1 MYRRLA
7 LPGAIAIFASL
18 GLTVACNDFSVSTQ
32 RSGAAPLSGFET
44 NAGVTMLAA
53 DQVPSLVMGQ
63 VIYVPIYSEIYDLG
77 PERPF
82 QLTANLSLRNTDPT
96 QAIVVEAVDYYDS
109 AGNLIK
115 AYLAQPM
122 QLGPLT
128 STAVVVEQRDT
139 TGGTGANFLV
149 RWGASATVSPP
160 VVEAVM
166 ISTASQQG
174 VSFIS
179 PGRVISTLTAP

>member
-1 MYRRLA
+1 MMHRLPNVA
-7 LPGAIAIFASL
+7 RAIALAASL
-18 GLTVACNDFSVSTQ
+18 SAACNAPSVVTH
-32 RSGAAPLSGFET
+32 GARTSPPPRFET
-44 NAGVTMLAA
+44 NSGVTMLAA
-53 DQVPSLVMGQ
+53 EQVPPLVVGQ

-82 QLTANLSLRNTDPT
+82 QLTATLSLRNTDPN
-96 QAIVVEAVDYYDS
+96 QAIVIEAVDYYDS
-109 AGNLIK
+109 AGTLIQ

-122 QLGPLT
+122 QLNPLT
-128 STAVVVEQRDT
+128 STAVVVDQRDT

-149 RWGASATVSPP
+149 RWGASAAASPP

-179 PGRVISTLTAP
+179 PGRVISNSARP